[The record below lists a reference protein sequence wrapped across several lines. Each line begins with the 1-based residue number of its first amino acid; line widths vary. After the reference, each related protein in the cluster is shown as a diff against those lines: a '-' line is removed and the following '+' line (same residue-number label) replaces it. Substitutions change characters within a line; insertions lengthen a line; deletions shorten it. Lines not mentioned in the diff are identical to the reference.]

1 MTDNMALVTMLNT
14 MYLKDKKLNMLLKC
28 CAMLVKQ
35 NNVHVVVRAY
45 HIRSDDNTIPDRLS
59 RNDYCFIIIL
69 TIVLLLFVS
78 IIILTSLLLLALLT
92 TTFLWLSTGTGA
104 DDGTCQ

>member
-14 MYLKDKKLNMLLKC
+14 MYSKDKKLNTLLKY
-28 CAMLVKQ
+28 CAMLVMQ
-35 NNVHVVVRAY
+35 NNVVVRAY